1 MKKKKDPGK
10 FKCEGTIE
18 YTTYHMTLVKNMD
31 LVNSKVSIMTYQL

>member
-18 YTTYHMTLVKNMD
+18 YITYNM
-31 LVNSKVSIMTYQL
+31 SMRQKKK